1 MSPQCPQR
9 DRGVSPV
16 SPAGHGGTQGGSWGH
31 RGDIA
36 GCPPRPRGRGGGD
49 VSSPCPHPA
58 ASRVS
63 PGRVPPSPPRL
74 SECPRSVPGVS
85 PAVMEPRE
93 LLEAL
98 VAVVARLGE
107 LAATVAGPYGDV
119 LLAVP
124 PESLQKALGTF
135 IGHLRDTLDHPG
147 VTSLGEALAALRDNL
162 GATWAHVTAAA
173 STWRDSVAT
182 LEDSWARLAREATEL
197 RDTCRDTATGE
208 ATTAATAN
216 SRAGDL
222 QVTATCWGTSLHSL
236 VATARQP
243 PLALDKEEVA
253 SAVAAHDAR
262 MEAAA
267 SEVEAATKAMEEAVV
282 ATNEAEAATRRGQRA
297 EVALGLLERLVAAC
311 DKATAFPRELQRQL
325 GDIEATL
332 EGTNQAS
339 PDVPEALVAMVAKA
353 ERLWEASARLATCH
367 LLRALG
373 DIRRLPGGPGGRAV
387 AERCQ
392 RAMEDIPTLLQ
403 GQ

>member
-1 MSPQCPQR
+1 MEGTAEPSREHTNGSPRREEGPSQEATSATR
-9 DRGVSPV
+9 SL
-16 SPAGHGGTQGGSWGH
+16 
-31 RGDIA
+31 
-36 GCPPRPRGRGGGD
+36 PPPL
-49 VSSPCPHPA
+49 
-58 ASRVS
+58 
-63 PGRVPPSPPRL
+63 SPPQL
-74 SECPRSVPGVS
+74 L
-85 PAVMEPRE
+85 E
-93 LLEAL
+93 LL
-98 VAVVARLGE
+98 VDVVATLGE

-119 LLAVP
+119 LLGVSP
-124 PESLQKALGTF
+124 RSLQKALGTF
-135 IGHLRDTLDHPG
+135 IGHLRDTLGHPG

-222 QVTATCWGTSLHSL
+222 RVTATRWGTSLHNL

-311 DKATAFPRELQRQL
+311 DRATAFPRELQRRL
-325 GDIEATL
+325 GDIEAAL

-353 ERLWEASARLATCH
+353 EQLWEASARLATRH

-373 DIRRLPGGPGGRAV
+373 DICRLPGGPGGRAV